1 MENDRI
7 RRIDS
12 ITGIITT
19 VVGTG
24 IEGFSGDN
32 GDPIAANLF
41 NPIDLEIDP
50 FGNLL
55 IADRWNYRIR
65 KVSP

>member
-7 RRIDS
+7 RRVDS

-24 IEGFSGDN
+24 VEGFSGDN
-32 GDPIAANLF
+32 GDPISANLF
-41 NPIDLEIDP
+41 NPIDLVIDP

-55 IADRWNYRIR
+55 IADLLNFRIR
-65 KVSP
+65 KVTP